1 MMTDWTA
8 LLASWDQQQG
18 GYLPHREQR
27 FDAMLDAAGA
37 HLGTEFLALDLAC
50 GPGAISQRLLRR
62 FPAARAVAVD
72 VDPVLLAIGQGAL
85 GAVHGRLRW
94 VDADLSHP
102 DWVAGLG
109 EESFD
114 AVLSTTALHW
124 FLPEQLAILYRQ
136 LGALVRP
143 GGVLLIA
150 DNMPFDAQSPGFS
163 KICQA
168 VTARR
173 RDQAFS
179 QHGTEDWDQWWASL
193 RQHSPE
199 LTTLLE
205 ERTRRFGWE
214 PTSQHRADRL
224 AAKSNGLIKRSPTV
238 SFHAGALREAD
249 FREVGVIWQDFDDHV
264 LLAVR

>member
-1 MMTDWTA
+1 MTDWAA
-8 LLASWDQQQG
+8 LLASWDRQQG

-27 FDAMLDAAGA
+27 FAAMLDVAEA

-50 GPGAISQRLLRR
+50 GPGAISQRLLCR

-85 GAVHGRLRW
+85 GSAHGRLRW
-94 VDADLSHP
+94 VDADLRDP
-102 DWVAGLG
+102 DWVASLG
-109 EESFD
+109 AESFD

-124 FLPEQLAILYRQ
+124 FLPEELAILYRQ

-143 GGVLLIA
+143 GGVLLIG
-150 DNMPFDAQSPGFS
+150 DNMPFNAQLPGFS
-163 KICQA
+163 KICQI

-173 RDQAFS
+173 HDQAFT
-179 QHGTEDWDQWWASL
+179 QHGTENWDQWWVSL

-205 ERTRRFGWE
+205 ERTQRFGYE
-214 PTSQHRADRL
+214 PTSQHYADQL
-224 AAKSNGLIKRSPTV
+224 VAKSNGLSTRSPTM
-238 SFHAGALREAD
+238 SFHAGALREAG
-249 FREVGVIWQDFDDHV
+249 FREVGIIWQDFDDRV
-264 LLAVR
+264 FLAVR